1 MAEIKLSKLVTYL
14 DDYLKTAEVQD
25 YSGAH
30 NGLQVEGRPVIKKI
44 VATVD
49 ACRTT
54 IKRTAA
60 LEADLLLVHHGLFWS
75 GVQPLIGPVYQR
87 YKMLFDSGISIYSS
101 HLPLDAHPEV
111 GNNHE
116 LARGLGLQIEA
127 GFGDYK
133 GADIGVRCS
142 ADFARNELV
151 ERLDSL
157 LGTPSNVLACGPLR
171 VRNIGIV
178 TGGGGS
184 MIGEAAAAGLDT
196 LITGEGAHHHFHTAE
211 EFGVNLIFSG
221 HYATE
226 TFGVRALAKHI
237 EEKFGIEWEFV
248 EHPSGL

>member
-1 MAEIKLSKLVTYL
+1 MAEIELTRLVTYL
-14 DDYLKTAEVQD
+14 NDYLKTDEVQD

-30 NGLQVEGRPVIKKI
+30 NGLQVEGRPVVKRI
-44 VATVD
+44 VAAVD
-49 ACRTT
+49 ACRAT
-54 IKRTAA
+54 IERTAE
-60 LEADLLLVHHGLFWS
+60 LEADLLLVHHGLFWN
-75 GVQPLIGPVYQR
+75 GVQRFVGPVYQR
-87 YKMLFDSGISIYSS
+87 YKTLFDSGISIYSS

-116 LARGLGLQIEA
+116 LARGLGLQVEE

-133 GADIGVRCS
+133 GVEIGVRCS
-142 ADFARNELV
+142 ADLARNELV

-157 LGTPSNVLACGPLR
+157 LGTPSNVLECGPLR
-171 VRNIGIV
+171 VRHIGIV

-184 MIGEAAAAGLDT
+184 MVGEAADAGLDT
-196 LITGEGAHHHFHTAE
+196 LITGEGAHHNFHTADE
-211 EFGVNLIFSG
+211 YGVNLIFSG

-226 TFGVRALAKHI
+226 TFGVRKLARHI